1 METKLFMSV
10 MQNLLA
16 TCWFFIMNMCG
27 TGIKNIF
34 CFIIYMLYNI
44 IHICGTGLKNIFC
57 FAIYRLSW
65 NYNTNRNN
73 I

>member
-27 TGIKNIF
+27 AGIKN
-34 CFIIYMLYNI
+34 IYMLYNI

-57 FAIYRLSW
+57 FVIYILSW